1 MFDHEPGFH
10 KVCPICGWEDNL
22 MQLRFPLLPGM
33 GNDVSL
39 YEGQRNFLDFGAAE
53 RKNRGLTRTPV
64 DGEEREEGWRL
75 LDLERDNIEEPRRG
89 VDYLNSYPESDTTVL
104 YYWRSTYWRKL
115 SS

>member
-1 MFDHEPGFH
+1 
-10 KVCPICGWEDNL
+10 
-22 MQLRFPLLPGM
+22 MQLRFPLTTGM

-39 YEGQRNFLDFGAAE
+39 HRGQLNYQEFGAAE
-53 RKNRGLTRTPV
+53 RKNRGVTRKPV

-89 VDYLNSYPESDTTVL
+89 VDYMNSYPESDTTVL
-104 YYWRSTYWRKL
+104 YYWRATYWRKL